1 MVSGYIVTMAG
12 RREGDPVPDR
22 SCTSPNS
29 KSDAQLRRIV
39 KKRWNMGM
47 LLALGVI
54 TCLVWGAIL
63 WLSFF
68 DEKSVGLI
76 GMPVKRESDIV

>member
-1 MVSGYIVTMAG
+1 
-12 RREGDPVPDR
+12 
-22 SCTSPNS
+22 
-29 KSDAQLRRIV
+29 
-39 KKRWNMGM
+39 MGM